1 MKKLTGSRM
10 ANLVVIAA
18 VLIVPLLYAGLL
30 TLAYQNPTNL
40 LERINAAVVN
50 EDTAYTAT
58 LASGKTETLALG
70 DELADALVHPDADTD
85 TGFTWHRMSAEDA
98 RKKMRTEEI
107 RAILYIPEGFSER
120 ASAVGS
126 ADPSTAATQTL
137 ELVTDDGVNYLTG
150 TMARTV
156 AETLANRLEAQGS
169 EKILSTLLLS
179 VSEIRDGMTSAADGA
194 RSLSAGSATLAE
206 GTTSAAEGADSLADG
221 AQTLTVGLD
230 KLAKGSVSLV
240 SGLTALDTGATKA
253 ANGGTALAS
262 GLSDLATGTSSAA
275 DGASQVFDGASR
287 LADGAQTLAD
297 STAPLAAGVSQLNDG
312 TASLKDAIASYTS
325 GVDRASAGA
334 LLLQSKASDPKTG
347 LSAGIAALSA
357 GIGHANDTAGASAS
371 TTTLYGGVNSLADG
385 ANALAKG
392 MTSPQPGSG
401 VSLTE
406 GAAQVAAGVEQIRTA
421 VSGLDASKIQTAA
434 SGAQTLSTGVSG
446 YTAAVDQLA
455 AACAASGDT
464 GQTCRALAALA
475 AQSAS
480 LRAGSQS
487 LATGLGDAA
496 TDMSGLAQSSGSLDA
511 LAAGAAQV
519 STGVDSAAQGAARL
533 ATGAAALQQSMPALR
548 SGADALSA
556 GVGAADSTDPATVMG
571 AINALSNG
579 LSTITAPAASKGTTV
594 YMNSE
599 KLRAGSAQVA
609 AGAATMNSKVPALTS
624 GVASLSRGA
633 TSLSE
638 GSNALDSGMARLVS
652 GSTAAAQAAQR
663 LSEGLGSLASGA
675 ASADSGAQTLA
686 SGLATA
692 DSGSRTL
699 SEGATALSE
708 GVHALDDGAGALS
721 EGATS
726 LAEGL
731 QSGAERIP
739 SYTDSERDAIATIGS
754 QVATV
759 NAVRDHAVANN
770 GAGFTPM
777 FMSLALWVGA
787 IALFLILPALDKR
800 DHGEKWWASAVRPA
814 TTATLLAV
822 AQAVIMMVV
831 VDASAGIEAK
841 NLPGLCLMAM
851 AASITFMLINQA
863 CVASLAFRGRFISII
878 LLSLQITS
886 MGATFPVET
895 APAFFQWIHPFL
907 PMSYTQLAFR
917 DLIAGSGAQGAI
929 GNALAV
935 LGIWAA
941 LALVVILIGARIRR
955 GPKPLPADNA
965 LAPTAA

>member
-85 TGFTWHRMSAEDA
+85 TGFTWHDMSAEDA

-126 ADPSTAATQTL
+126 ADPSAATTQTL

-169 EKILSTLLLS
+169 EKLLSTLLLS

-194 RSLSAGSATLAE
+194 RRLSDGSATLAD
-206 GTTSAAEGADSLADG
+206 GTTSAAEGAGALAEG

-230 KLAKGSVSLV
+230 KLADGSVSLV
-240 SGLTALDTGATKA
+240 SGLAALDTGAASA

-262 GLSDLATGTSSAA
+262 GLSELSTGTSTAA
-275 DGASQVFDGASR
+275 DGASQVSDGASR
-287 LADGAQTLAD
+287 LAAGTQTLAD
-297 STAPLAAGVSQLNDG
+297 SSAPLAAGVSQLNDG
-312 TASLKDAIASYTS
+312 TASLKDGIASYTS
-325 GVDRASAGA
+325 GVDRVSAGA
-334 LLLQSKASDPKTG
+334 LLLQAKASDPKTG
-347 LSAGIAALSA
+347 LAAGIAALSA
-357 GIGHANDTAGASAS
+357 GIGQSNDTAGASAS
-371 TTTLYGGVNSLADG
+371 TTTLYGGVNSLAAG

-392 MTSPQPGSG
+392 MTTPQSGSS
-401 VSLTE
+401 VSLTD
-406 GAAQVAAGVEQIRTA
+406 GAAQVAAGVEQIRA
-421 VSGLDASKIQTAA
+421 AASGLDASKIQTAA
-434 SGAQTLSTGVSG
+434 SGAQTLSTGVSS

-455 AACAASGDT
+455 AACTASGDT
-464 GQTCRALAALA
+464 SQTCQTLTALA
-475 AQSAS
+475 AQSAP
-480 LRAGSQS
+480 LRTGSQA
-487 LATGLGDAA
+487 LASGLGDAA
-496 TDMSGLAQSSGSLDA
+496 TNMSGLVQASASLDA

-519 STGVDSAAQGAARL
+519 STGVDSAAQGATRVA
-533 ATGAAALQQSMPALR
+533 AGAAALQQSMPALR
-548 SGADALSA
+548 SGADMLSA
-556 GVGAADSTDPATVMG
+556 GVGPADSTDASTVMG

-579 LSTITAPAASKGTTV
+579 LSTITAPTVSNGTTV
-594 YMNSE
+594 YANSE

-609 AGAATMNSKVPALTS
+609 AGAATMNSKVPALTA
-624 GVASLSRGA
+624 GITRLSQGA

-638 GSNALDSGMARLVS
+638 GANALDSGMARLVS

-686 SGLATA
+686 SGLASA

-699 SEGATALSE
+699 AEGAATLSE
-708 GVHALDDGAGALS
+708 GMRALDDGAGALS

-731 QSGAERIP
+731 QSGADRIP
-739 SYTDSERDAIATIGS
+739 SYTDSERDAIATTGS

-941 LALVVILIGARIRR
+941 LAVVVILIGARIRR